1 MDFCEKRIIAHFRL
15 FTNLQVLL
23 LPKQKS
29 LLVLRRDLDVSI
41 VCRFS
46 HNGFG
51 DHICVV
57 LIWSYTVHVLIQDSY
72 FLFIVPA
79 SGAKKI
85 KIIKISDMELGLQNL
100 GTILENGF
108 GDHICVVL
116 IWSYTV
122 QDSYF
127 LFIVPASG
135 AKKIKI
141 IDMELGLQNLATI

>member
-1 MDFCEKRIIAHFRL
+1 MEAIFLKKDAFMDFCEKRIIAHFRL

-41 VCRFS
+41 VCWFS

-85 KIIKISDMELGLQNL
+85 KIIDIELGLQNL
-100 GTILENGF
+100 GPILF
-108 GDHICVVL
+108 
-116 IWSYTV
+116 
-122 QDSYF
+122 
-127 LFIVPASG
+127 
-135 AKKIKI
+135 
-141 IDMELGLQNLATI
+141 

>member
-1 MDFCEKRIIAHFRL
+1 MKKKNTWSIRRL
-15 FTNLQVLL
+15 FDKSHRPSEPAYYIVDCWIFTNLQVLL

-46 HNGFG
+46 HNGFS

-85 KIIKISDMELGLQNL
+85 KIIKISNMELGLQDL

-108 GDHICVVL
+108 GDHICVVM
-116 IWSYTV
+116 IWSYTGHV
-122 QDSYF
+122 LYRIAFHCPSQR
-127 LFIVPASG
+127 G
-135 AKKIKI
+135 
-141 IDMELGLQNLATI
+141 

>member
-1 MDFCEKRIIAHFRL
+1 
-15 FTNLQVLL
+15 
-23 LPKQKS
+23 
-29 LLVLRRDLDVSI
+29 
-41 VCRFS
+41 
-46 HNGFG
+46 
-51 DHICVV
+51 
-57 LIWSYTVHVLIQDSY
+57 
-72 FLFIVPA
+72 
-79 SGAKKI
+79 
-85 KIIKISDMELGLQNL
+85 MELGLQNL